1 MTPTSLTLPAE
12 LARAAELAAWVEG
25 AITAWNLPAA
35 RAHALHLC
43 AEEIFA
49 NIAMHAAPA
58 EVTVTLEGDAAH
70 QRMVFTDTGPPFDP
84 TQAPPPPPATDF
96 DALDIGGRG
105 LLLVRRFATTMAH
118 ARADGRNRLELTFG

>member
-1 MTPTSLTLPAE
+1 MSSSPCSQPTKPPVRFDGGHS
-12 LARAAELAAWVEG
+12 
-25 AITAWNLPAA
+25 
-35 RAHALHLC
+35 
-43 AEEIFA
+43 
-49 NIAMHAAPA
+49 
-58 EVTVTLEGDAAH
+58 TVTLEGDAAH

-96 DALDIGGRG
+96 DMLDIGGRG

>member
-1 MTPTSLTLPAE
+1 LTPTSLTLPAE

-25 AITAWNLPAA
+25 AITAWNLPTA

-58 EVTVTLEGDAAH
+58 EVTVWNGPQFD
-70 QRMVFTDTGPPFDP
+70 RTGG
-84 TQAPPPPPATDF
+84 AT
-96 DALDIGGRG
+96 
-105 LLLVRRFATTMAH
+105 VRA
-118 ARADGRNRLELTFG
+118 